1 MEISVKITK
10 ENKDG
15 SADAIVRF
23 DKEGLEVLV
32 QWGLIS
38 MLKEAIN
45 EYATADQI
53 AGRTTVAT
61 AKTRKPAIKKPVAKT
76 AKKAVK
82 TFTGGKS
89 NYVKKAPKK

>member
-1 MEISVKITK
+1 MNISVKITK

-23 DKEGLEVLV
+23 DKDGLETLV

-45 EYATADQI
+45 EYATAEQI
-53 AGRTTVAT
+53 ASRTNVVST
-61 AKTRKPAIKKPVAKT
+61 KTRKPATKKPVAK
-76 AKKAVK
+76 KKK
-82 TFTGGKS
+82 D
-89 NYVKKAPKK
+89 

>member
-1 MEISVKITK
+1 MDITVKITK

-23 DKEGLEVLV
+23 DKQGLETLV

-38 MLKEAIN
+38 MLKKGLN

-53 AGRTTVAT
+53 ASRTSSTNT
-61 AKTRKPAIKKPVAKT
+61 SRRKPTIKSAVKKTSKKKVIKK
-76 AKKAVK
+76 
-82 TFTGGKS
+82 
-89 NYVKKAPKK
+89 

>member
-32 QWGLIS
+32 QWGIVA
-38 MLKEAIN
+38 MLTKAIDEYKVRPDEAEVSI
-45 EYATADQI
+45 QP
-53 AGRTTVAT
+53 R
-61 AKTRKPAIKKPVAKT
+61 AKKPAKKVT
-76 AKKAVK
+76 KKITK
-82 TFTGGKS
+82 
-89 NYVKKAPKK
+89 

>member
-1 MEISVKITK
+1 MGISVKITK

-15 SADAIVRF
+15 SADAVVRF
-23 DKEGLEVLV
+23 DKEGLETLV

-53 AGRTTVAT
+53 ASRTNGFPV
-61 AKTRKPAIKKPVAKT
+61 KRRKPAT
-76 AKKAVK
+76 KKAVK
-82 TFTGGKS
+82 KA
-89 NYVKKAPKK
+89 VKK

>member
-1 MEISVKITK
+1 MDISVKITK

-15 SADAIVRF
+15 SADAIVNF
-23 DKEGLEVLV
+23 DKQGLETLV

-53 AGRTTVAT
+53 ASRANDFPV
-61 AKTRKPAIKKPVAKT
+61 KTRKSAIKKPVAKKT
-76 AKKAVK
+76 KKEVK
-82 TFTGGKS
+82 TFTGGKP

>member
-1 MEISVKITK
+1 MNISVKITK

-23 DKEGLEVLV
+23 DKQGLETLV

-38 MLKEAIN
+38 MLKEGIN

-53 AGRTTVAT
+53 AGRTSSTNT
-61 AKTRKPAIKKPVAKT
+61 SRRKPTIKPAIKKTSKKKVAKNER
-76 AKKAVK
+76 K
-82 TFTGGKS
+82 
-89 NYVKKAPKK
+89 

>member
-1 MEISVKITK
+1 MDITVKITK

-15 SADAIVRF
+15 SADAVVRF
-23 DKEGLEVLV
+23 DKQGLETLV

-53 AGRTTVAT
+53 ASRTSSFPV
-61 AKTRKPAIKKPVAKT
+61 KGRKPAIKKV
-76 AKKAVK
+76 
-82 TFTGGKS
+82 
-89 NYVKKAPKK
+89 VKKKVK